1 MKPYGIPRIPELEFL
16 DVADIQRF
24 GLKSSAGHCFKA
36 SGDYKSYT
44 KNSKARKRVRRAWK
58 KKERNKQNKILIE

>member
-24 GLKSSAGHCFKA
+24 GLKSSAGRCFEA

-44 KNSKARKRVRRAWK
+44 RSSKARKRVRRVWK
-58 KKERNKQNKILIE
+58 KKERTQWKEIPAE